1 MVTAMETEV
10 KEQINAGRIL
20 VVGTQAGGK
29 TAFVTQLAART
40 EHDTKYRE
48 DFGGTIETEY
58 FKVSYRQDSFFGL
71 LLPIG
76 GQEKWHTLRER
87 FGATAEGAIV
97 IVDASTKGFWENSLE
112 QIINISKVI
121 PYKNFPL
128 GIIVTKRDLNER
140 LKEETPKI
148 AEKICETIAKASEC
162 SIDYYS
168 RGFHI
173 IPRHLKLSSYKI
185 SFTQL
190 EQVIVNSLEQE
201 YFSELVPGNA
211 RLGKRKLPELSLVN
225 ARIFARALAIAL
237 MGSDLS
243 LDQLALLNDMR
254 PTMLELDASWNRL
267 QKLYPKAG
275 DEPQM
280 VIEKITS
287 SLIETVI
294 YERLLA
300 QEADILQFTHKINDL
315 SSKTEW
321 LCLGS
326 KYINVFDFKDIN
338 EAASFVEN
346 LLLAT
351 GDNIPEEKYS
361 ILDPITPLF

>member
-1 MVTAMETEV
+1 MKKEV
-10 KEQINAGRIL
+10 KDQINAGRIL

-40 EHDTKYRE
+40 EHGTKYRE

-58 FKVSYRQDSFFGL
+58 FRVGFREDSFFGL

-97 IVDASTKGFWENSLE
+97 IIDACTKGFWDNSLE
-112 QIINISKVI
+112 QIISLSKVI

-128 GIIVTKRDLNER
+128 GIIVTKKDLNER
-140 LKEETPKI
+140 LKGEKKNI
-148 AEKICETIAKASEC
+148 AEKICENISQVIE
-162 SIDYYS
+162 SGLDYYS
-168 RGFHI
+168 RGFQV
-173 IPRHLKLSSYKI
+173 IPRHLKISSFKI

-190 EQVIVNSLEQE
+190 EQIIVNSLEQE

-211 RLGKRKLPELSLVN
+211 RLGDRKLPELSLVN
-225 ARIFARALAIAL
+225 ARIFARALDIAI
-237 MGSDLS
+237 MGSELS

-254 PTMLELDASWNRL
+254 PTMLELDATWDRL
-267 QKLYPKAG
+267 QKFYPNAG
-275 DEPQM
+275 DEPQIM
-280 VIEKITS
+280 LEKITP
-287 SLIETVI
+287 SLVEQTIE
-294 YERLLA
+294 EKLLA
-300 QEADILQFTHKINDL
+300 IEEDIIKYVQKIKDL

-321 LCLGS
+321 ISLGS
-326 KYINVFDFKDIN
+326 EYINVFDSNDIN
-338 EAASFVEN
+338 RGADFVEN

-361 ILDPITPLF
+361 ILDPIVPLF